1 MNKNAKFQARF
12 FLVTFLLSWVLWT
25 PFVLGSTGIRGDMI
39 QEKPV
44 TSPVVF
50 IVGSIHSMHY
60 NPDYGYSITDLMEQ
74 IIALRPDVVCGEIAP
89 EAFEQVTE
97 GYFPPEAALL
107 AEMAQVLNYRFVPVD
122 WRLDFA
128 TQAKADSVYPPSV
141 KEKLAPF
148 GSTYFNR
155 MNESRSE
162 SIYDAIHSEANI
174 AIIDSLFENI
184 IGADSIAEI
193 AHGNWHERNRKIAE
207 NGMNAAGNAQIIVF
221 VFGSDHIPQIRR
233 QLQSLGF
240 DPRVPDRMFVP
251 GGSFK
256 VPDAVLE
263 RWKLNLEN
271 LKSIRDRKIPV
282 TDDYYQKIINS
293 GRIRELE
300 QAIQKSS

>member
-1 MNKNAKFQARF
+1 MFIKA
-12 FLVTFLLSWVLWT
+12 VYLLIAL
-25 PFVLGSTGIRGDMI
+25 LGSTGIRGDMM

-44 TSPVVF
+44 TDPEVF
-50 IVGSIHSMHY
+50 IIGSIHSMHY
-60 NPDYGYSITDLMEQ
+60 NPDYHYSIMDLMEE
-74 IIALRPDVVCGEIAP
+74 IRALKPDVVCGEITP

-128 TQAKADSVYPPSV
+128 TQAKADSAYPPSL

-148 GSTYFNR
+148 GSTYFKR
-155 MNESRSE
+155 MNESASE
-162 SIYDAIHSEANI
+162 SIYDAIHNETNI
-174 AIIDSLFENI
+174 GIIDSVFEKI

-193 AHGNWHERNRKIAE
+193 AHGNWNERNRRIAG

-221 VFGSDHIPQIRR
+221 IFGSDHIPQIRR

-240 DPRVPDRMFVP
+240 DPQIPDRMFVP

-256 VPDAVLE
+256 VPDAVLK

-282 TDDYYQKIINS
+282 TDDYYQKIITS

-300 QAIQKSS
+300 QAIQRSS